1 VESARYGRWAGLWLT
16 TEEAAADMVQITEDG
31 EQPVTMESVSEGH
44 ILRDSANPAGVFEV
58 LLYDHVRDLVFL
70 TEI

>member
-1 VESARYGRWAGLWLT
+1 
-16 TEEAAADMVQITEDG
+16 MVHITEDG
-31 EQPVTMESVSEGH
+31 EHPVTSLGVSEGH
-44 ILRDSANPAGVFEV
+44 ILRDSANPAGIFEV